1 MNIGSEEILS
11 GCLIFFFGGLLLMLA
26 IWGLAALGVP
36 GPIIAL
42 LRFVLAL
49 ALVKLILDY
58 VFD

>member
-1 MNIGSEEILS
+1 MNIGSDEILS
-11 GCLIFFFGGLLLMLA
+11 GCLIFFFGSILLMLA

-42 LRFVLAL
+42 LRIVMAL
-49 ALVKLILDY
+49 GLVKLILDY